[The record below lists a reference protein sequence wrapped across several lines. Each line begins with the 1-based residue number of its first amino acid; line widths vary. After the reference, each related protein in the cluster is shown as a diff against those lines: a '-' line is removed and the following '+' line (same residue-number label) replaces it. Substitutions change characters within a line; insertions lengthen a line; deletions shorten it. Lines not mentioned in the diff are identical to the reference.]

1 MALNGGARSTGDAQ
15 ASNADCSKGS
25 SAWSRFHGR
34 INEVAD
40 NFFYRLGY
48 WVATHPKWTLL
59 ISLVFVIA
67 CCFGFA
73 NFRIEGDEEEL
84 WVPGKSLAKDHQS
97 IILEDFND
105 DGEYATFLVESPSET
120 GSVLTK
126 ESVDAVWELDA
137 IVMAIEVDGNTY
149 DDLCSKELDGV
160 TCEPVF
166 RGITRFWGD
175 FATYEASVTSDADI
189 LAAVNVTTFPDGSA
203 VNQQA
208 LFGNGITYDDD
219 GNISRARAV
228 IQGYAL
234 ASDPDDGAEI
244 NDYVFDWN
252 AAFQDAMEEA
262 RETFDVLDVYY
273 LTSRSG
279 DDALEEAVSGEI
291 FLFITTYV
299 LMIAFVSVAIGR
311 CCSGPV
317 KRRSWLG
324 VGGVMLVVAAGLAAY
339 GLNSGFDIPFTPLSR
354 ILPFILIGIG
364 VDDMFVIVAAYD
376 HTDPSLAV
384 EERIALGVKRC
395 GVSVTYTSLTNFF
408 AFMLG
413 SMSSLPAVEY
423 FCLYA
428 GTAILFDFFLQARRT
443 IMTAFVALLTMDANR
458 QKAGKID
465 SCCCFTSKKY
475 LREQERQHQEGV
487 PRGVTLPASIGERVD
502 MSQRALD
509 RKAEVHQISTIGRFM
524 KEKYSPFVLSAKG
537 KAVVLLG
544 SAGLLAAGIYGVTQA
559 TQGFDALDLAPDGHY
574 SIEYTEK
581 ARSYDFDI
589 QEWYVP
595 INVYTQEVD
604 YPDVTVQA
612 EIQSVD
618 EEMFEAKNVDGPL
631 DSWLASFIEW
641 ADANT
646 TYSANVGT
654 SGGYPVY
661 DDRDTFYTALS
672 AFLADEDNAR
682 FLTDVIFDDEG
693 LIKISRSEM
702 YLINLVDTD
711 NKVDALEDTREV
723 ADQSTLDPQP
733 FAYSDMF
740 LFAEQYLVIYNELL
754 SSFGLAL
761 LAVLVLSLFVLGKV
775 TVVLLVCLTLAII
788 DVELLGFVYHWNLD
802 VNSITVIE
810 LIMAVGL
817 VVDYMVHI
825 VHYFLHQ
832 DPSIPKDARIAE
844 ALGEIGPSVMVGA
857 ATTFLGIMPL
867 AFANNVIFRVF
878 FKMFLVIISFGFYH
892 GVVFIPVL
900 LSMLPDRLVSHSARE
915 EDAASIAGHGSKK
928 VVVLEGPIYA

>member
-1 MALNGGARSTGDAQ
+1 MAPNGGASSTGDAQ
-15 ASNADCSKGS
+15 ASNADGSKGS
-25 SAWSRFHGR
+25 SAWPRFHDR

-48 WVATHPKWTLL
+48 WVATHPKRTLL
-59 ISLVFVIA
+59 ISLVLVIA

-73 NFRIEGDEEEL
+73 NFRIEG
-84 WVPGKSLAKDHQS
+84 
-97 IILEDFND
+97 D

-137 IVMAIEVDGNTY
+137 IVMAVEVDGNTY
-149 DDLCSKELDGV
+149 ADLCSKELDGA

-175 FATYEASVTSDADI
+175 FYTYEASVTSDADI

-203 VNQQA
+203 VSEQA

-219 GNISRARAV
+219 GNISGARAV

-234 ASDPDDGAEI
+234 ASDPDDGADI

-252 AAFQDAMEEA
+252 EAFHDAMQEA
-262 RETFDVLDVYY
+262 TDDFDVLDVYY

-279 DDALEEAVSGEI
+279 NDALEEAVSGEI
-291 FLFITTYV
+291 FLFITTYI
-299 LMIAFVSVAIGR
+299 LMVAFVSVAIGR

-339 GLNSGFDIPFTPLSR
+339 GINSGFDIPFTPLSR

-428 GTAILFDFFLQARRT
+428 GTAILFDFFLQ
-443 IMTAFVALLTMDANR
+443 MTAFVALLTMDANR

-502 MSQRALD
+502 MSRRALD
-509 RKAEVHQISTIGRFM
+509 RKAEVHQISSIGRFM

-537 KAVVLLG
+537 KALVLLG

-618 EEMFEAKNVDGPL
+618 EEMIEAKNVDGPL

-641 ADANT
+641 AEANT

-682 FLTDVIFDDEG
+682 FLTDVIFDDDG

-733 FAYSDMF
+733 FAYSD
-740 LFAEQYLVIYNELL
+740 
-754 SSFGLAL
+754 
-761 LAVLVLSLFVLGKV
+761 
-775 TVVLLVCLTLAII
+775 AII

-878 FKMFLVIISFGFYH
+878 FKMFLVIISFGFFH

-900 LSMLPDRLVSHSARE
+900 LSMLPDRLVSQSAPE
-915 EDAASIAGHGSKK
+915 EDAASVERHTGSKK
-928 VVVLEGPIYA
+928 LVVLEGPISV